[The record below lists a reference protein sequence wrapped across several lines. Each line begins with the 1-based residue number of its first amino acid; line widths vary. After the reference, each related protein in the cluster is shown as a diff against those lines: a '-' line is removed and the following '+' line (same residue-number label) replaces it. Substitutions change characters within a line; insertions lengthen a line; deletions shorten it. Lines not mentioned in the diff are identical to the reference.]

1 MFLDDLLAFQN
12 PEIVAVALG
21 LLTFLFSYTVLSKFM
36 ENKSAILVSIP
47 IGAIVGFFVF
57 REEFMLG
64 RGALS
69 ILLLIV
75 GLAVVFKIMQSFYKA
90 GRHQF
95 R

>member
-36 ENKSAILVSIP
+36 EKGSATLVSLP
-47 IGAIVGFFVF
+47 IGGLVAFFVF
-57 REEFMLG
+57 REEFTLG

-69 ILLLIV
+69 ILLLV
-75 GLAVVFKIMQSFYKA
+75 LGVAVVFKIMQSFYKA